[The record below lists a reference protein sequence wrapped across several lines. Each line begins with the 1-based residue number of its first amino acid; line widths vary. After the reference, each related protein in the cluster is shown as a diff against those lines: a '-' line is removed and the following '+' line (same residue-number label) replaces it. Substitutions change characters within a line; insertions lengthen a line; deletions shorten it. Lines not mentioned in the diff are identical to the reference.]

1 MANLIK
7 SIFDSE
13 SNYYKAPESDFSGF
27 TASSNITRTPPQT
40 VMIDWGTEFED
51 PFRSWARRKSIKL
64 RRSCPCFCE

>member
-27 TASSNITRTPPQT
+27 TASSRAASRQQMKHI
-40 VMIDWGTEFED
+40 
-51 PFRSWARRKSIKL
+51 
-64 RRSCPCFCE
+64 